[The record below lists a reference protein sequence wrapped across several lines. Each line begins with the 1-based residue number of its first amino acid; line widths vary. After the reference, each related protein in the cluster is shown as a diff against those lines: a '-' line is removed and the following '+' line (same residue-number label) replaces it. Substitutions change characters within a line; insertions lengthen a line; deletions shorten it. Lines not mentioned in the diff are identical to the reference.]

1 MGVRKNERGKW
12 IVQVHD
18 KETNRNRHIGSFDL
32 KRDADDAFNEAR
44 RKPLGRNV
52 TVEDFAS
59 RWTID
64 YPRSASTN
72 LHNGERV
79 KRFAA
84 AYGNRQM
91 SRVDRR
97 TARSWVLEHP
107 SELSSLRAMF
117 SDALRDDLIDS
128 NPFYNLGL
136 KQRKSRRDLK
146 PDWFTENDLQE
157 LCAAALL
164 VHEPVT
170 AQLAKSMILTS
181 AYTGIRPGELFA
193 LEVSD
198 VRDGELVISK
208 AVKKGIAE
216 NGKSKWITGPTK
228 NGKTRVVVL
237 PEIAQ
242 LAIEE
247 RPQLHDKLVFATPRG
262 RLFTQPSWHWIWSP
276 IRNAVNKPNMHYY
289 ELRHWMATHLLEQGL
304 SPSDVAVQLGHT
316 DGGVLVQT
324 IYGHPS
330 ENAAR
335 DRIKRALDDQD
346 AA

>member
-1 MGVRKNERGKW
+1 MGVRKNARGKY

-18 KETNRNRHIGSFDL
+18 KETNKNRHVGSFTT
-32 KRDADDAFNEAR
+32 RREADEAFVEAR

-52 TVEDFAS
+52 TVADFAG
-59 RWTID
+59 RWTRD
-64 YPRSASTN
+64 YPRSESTN
-72 LHNGERV
+72 LHNHERI

-84 AYGNRQM
+84 AYGKRQL
-91 SRVDRR
+91 SRIDRR

-117 SDALRDDLIDS
+117 SDAMRDDLIDA

-146 PDWFTENDLQE
+146 PDWFTEDDLQS

-164 VHEPVT
+164 VHEPIT

-193 LEVSD
+193 LEVDD

-208 AVKKGIAE
+208 AVKKGLAD
-216 NGKSKWITGPTK
+216 NGKSKWTVGTTK

-237 PEIAQ
+237 PEVAQ
-242 LAIEE
+242 IAIEE
-247 RPQLHDKLVFATPRG
+247 RPRLHDSLVFATPRG
-262 RLFTQPSWHWIWSP
+262 KRFTQPSWHWIWSP
-276 IRNAVNKPNMHYY
+276 IRNAINRPGMHYY

-316 DGGVLVQT
+316 DGGILVQT

-335 DRIKRALDDQD
+335 DRIKRALDDRD